1 VNGVTGVVTANNGK
15 ALQLEG
21 SNRWLLPSTLAREQ
35 GLALPA
41 VGERVTVEL
50 DGAGFV
56 KGIIPAPAAPGGPVS
71 TPRPDATDRAVLR
84 LAALAAAA
92 ALLGSGVGQAKAERL
107 VLELERWALD
117 PKGGS

>member
-1 VNGVTGVVTANNGK
+1 MNAVTGIVTANNGK

-21 SNRWLLPSTLAREQ
+21 SNCWLLVSTLVREQ

-41 VGERVTVEL
+41 LGERVTVAL

-56 KGIIPAPAAPGGPVS
+56 TGITPAPAAPGGPVS
-71 TPRPDATDRAVLR
+71 TPRPDSTDRAVLR

-92 ALLGSGVGQAKAERL
+92 ALLGGGVNQERAQRL
-107 VLELERWALD
+107 ALDLERWALD
-117 PKGGS
+117 RKGG